1 MSLLLSA
8 SDLYTRQHRKTI
20 ANLTLGLVSTA
31 TLLTM
36 GNIAPGLAQARLVPT
51 GIATGDCVAP
61 NISISKTT
69 AHRTFDRQYCTKN
82 NPGNNQKV
90 RACQQNLA
98 EQKQVTFFTD
108 RCNSK
113 GVYFIGIN
121 GIEYQ
126 LKRTGGSLTRPPY
139 LTGSFIGKGIRVNIK
154 EIRSIK
160 KTNEDGIE
168 GGEIEVLVTVVQSK
182 NTDRI
187 TGFLSYGP

>member
-8 SDLYTRQHRKTI
+8 SNFHRRQHRKTM
-20 ANLTLGLVSTA
+20 AHLTLGLVSTA
-31 TLLTM
+31 TILML
-36 GNIAPGLAQARLVPT
+36 GNIVPGFAQQRLVPT

-61 NISISKTT
+61 TISTPKTT

-82 NPGNNQKV
+82 NPGNSQKIQ
-90 RACQQNLA
+90 ACSQNLA
-98 EQKQVTFFTD
+98 QQKQVTFFTD
-108 RCNSK
+108 RCGSK
-113 GVYFIGIN
+113 GIYFIGIN

-139 LTGSFIGKGIRVNIK
+139 LTGAFVGQGIRVNVK

-168 GGEIEVLVTVVQSK
+168 GGELEVLVTIIQGK
-182 NTDRI
+182 NTEQI
-187 TGFLSYGP
+187 TGILSYGP